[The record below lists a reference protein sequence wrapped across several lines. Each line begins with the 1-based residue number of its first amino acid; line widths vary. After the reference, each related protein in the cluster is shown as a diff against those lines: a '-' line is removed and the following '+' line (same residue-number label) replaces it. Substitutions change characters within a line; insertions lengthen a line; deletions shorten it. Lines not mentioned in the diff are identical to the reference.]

1 MPRAVVTVSQS
12 SVCVCV
18 CVCMCVCLWICTQQS
33 FTILRKVFVC
43 KVHDHDNPF
52 QASVTFNSFFTY
64 SQNLLLIILQA
75 FLDSKGVQSHL
86 TLATSLK
93 LVLVTIK

>member
-1 MPRAVVTVSQS
+1 MYMYMSVKYMTHNNPFQS
-12 SVCVCV
+12 SV
-18 CVCMCVCLWICTQQS
+18 TFDS
-33 FTILRKVFVC
+33 FL
-43 KVHDHDNPF
+43 
-52 QASVTFNSFFTY
+52 TY